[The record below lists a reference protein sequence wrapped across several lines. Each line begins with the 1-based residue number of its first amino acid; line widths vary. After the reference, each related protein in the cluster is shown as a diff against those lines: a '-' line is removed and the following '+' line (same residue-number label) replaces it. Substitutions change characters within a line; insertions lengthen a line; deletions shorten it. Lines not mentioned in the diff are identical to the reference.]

1 MALDIKEQ
9 YEVYRGNVTIGET
22 GSQDEAEKERI
33 NFCRNRYVYMSNAK
47 SVVQNKWLLAKDLYE
62 VFEQHLAQGEVWN
75 APYRFPELFGAI
87 QRKASELIYNL
98 PEAKIHSTRTG
109 TADFAIALQGALDQT
124 ERATNS
130 LREKVRVVYDS
141 LLYGTGILYEGYS
154 VLERYVTPIDEDSD
168 MEMFLPEGKKKKVT
182 WYNGNVSERVD
193 PRDFL
198 IDDQAGIFYD
208 ETGIQ
213 GARDC
218 FRRRYYPY
226 STFMERFKG
235 FKNIGNVIPVAWG
248 TDFFGI
254 PKEPYPKEAQ
264 EQKLVNRY
272 VVVYEYWN
280 VELDMVEIIANNQEI
295 YYGSNPYKHK
305 RLPFVVYYDY
315 RRDDSCWGISETE
328 VLAPFILAKEELRN
342 LRILDAK
349 LALQPAIAVSGDV
362 TFNAEE
368 NELQPGAIFTL
379 RGLNGGKVQ
388 DSIMPLRFGEVPGEV
403 EKVAKDIEDTQ
414 IVVTGDD
421 TRALYE
427 NPDQLATQTMAKQQT
442 AQKRNRSNIM
452 QNTIE
457 SERSRVQ
464 MRLSNIVQWYCK
476 PFQNINGDV
485 EFRRIKIEGYKVK
498 QDGDESKPVFVQ
510 SYGVISHF
518 TLNPSSVGDTTGIEL
533 EIIDVVMQDN
543 LKDKEIQDML
553 MLLDKLATLLPMD
566 QGLAQSINVVG
577 LMKQI
582 AKKMDVDYD
591 EIFPMPVG
599 KEGED
604 AIDLELQLIMMG
616 QTPTVDPNQD
626 PMESLLRYSKF
637 MEGDMFKKAK
647 PQAKAALMSFIQLT
661 LQNAKG
667 YIQNRLDI
675 IRNFNAQSTLGSA
688 GVAAPGQPPQQGGGQ
703 GLPKPPGTA
712 VPTGSQTDLDAAST
726 AQQAPRGVAN
736 RLGYGA
742 AQSPSVNT

>member
-1 MALDIKEQ
+1 MALDIKSEYQ
-9 YEVYRGNVTIGET
+9 VYRGNVALSPT
-22 GSQDEAEKERI
+22 GSQDPEELERI
-33 NFCRNRYVYMSNAK
+33 NFCRNRYVYMSNSK
-47 SVVQNKWLLAKDLYE
+47 TVVQSKWQLAKDLYE
-62 VFEQHLAQGEVWN
+62 VFEQHLLQGEVWN

-98 PEAKIHSTRTG
+98 PEAKIHSTKNG
-109 TADFAIALQGALDQT
+109 TVDYAIALQGALDQT

-130 LREKVRVVYDS
+130 LREKVRVIYDS

-154 VLERYVTPIDEDSD
+154 VLERMVTPINEDAE
-168 MEMFLPEGKKKKVT
+168 MELFLKEGEREKIT
-182 WYNGNVSERVD
+182 YYNGPVSERVD

-235 FKNIGNVIPVAWG
+235 FKNIENVIPVAWG
-248 TDFFGI
+248 TDFFGV

-280 VELDMVEIIANNQEI
+280 VELDMVEIIANTQEI
-295 YYGSNPYKHK
+295 YFGSNPYKHK

-328 VLAPFILAKEELRN
+328 VLAPFILAKEEIRN

-349 LALQPAIAVSGDV
+349 LALQPALAVSGDV

-379 RGLNGGKVQ
+379 RGLNGGKVA
-388 DSIMPLRFGEVPGEV
+388 DSIMPLRFGDVPGEV
-403 EKVAKDIEDTQ
+403 QEVAKDIEDTQ

-457 SERSRVQ
+457 SERSRIQ
-464 MRLSNIVQWYCK
+464 MRLSNIVQWYCR
-476 PFQNINGDV
+476 PYQNINGSV

-498 QDGDESKPVFVQ
+498 QDSDESKPEFVQ
-510 SYGVISHF
+510 SYGIISHF
-518 TLNPSSVGDTTGIEL
+518 TLNPNSVGDTTGIEL
-533 EIIDVVMQDN
+533 EVIDVVMEDN

-553 MLLDKLATLLPMD
+553 TLLSNLTNLIPLD
-566 QGLAQSINVVG
+566 QGLASQVNVVG
-577 LMKQI
+577 LIKQI
-582 AKKMDVDYD
+582 AKKMNVDYE
-591 EIFPMPVG
+591 EIFPMPISR
-599 KEGED
+599 EGED
-604 AIDLELQLIMMG
+604 AIDLELQLVMMG
-616 QTPTVDPNQD
+616 QVPTLDPNQD

-637 MEGDMFKKAK
+637 MQSDIFKKAK
-647 PQAKAALMSFIQLT
+647 PAAKTALMQFIQLT
-661 LQNAKG
+661 LANAKA
-667 YIQNRLDI
+667 YIQNRLDV
-675 IRNFNAQSTLGSA
+675 IRNFNAQQTLGSA
-688 GVAAPGQPPQQGGGQ
+688 NMAAPGQPPQQGGG
-703 GLPKPPGTA
+703 PGTA
-712 VPTGSQTDLDAAST
+712 KIPPGSVPTGSQTDLDAAST

-736 RLGYGA
+736 RLGYGS
-742 AQSPSVNT
+742 AQSPSANS